1 MKSNLHLH
9 SRWSD
14 GTLWPAEIIP
24 RAAATGLELLALTD
38 HDCLGGSQE
47 FAQAARASGIS
58 TIAACEIDCEQA
70 ELNYRSELLAY
81 FPQGHYEG
89 TRVFLEGVAKG
100 RREKLYSW
108 FESSKLHFE
117 REDLSFDDLVSRKY
131 GERSFSATQGGASLS
146 KVDFWLYLQ
155 ERGVISRNLGYR
167 DFRKEYL
174 DSGLLPSPKTPK
186 PRVEDVCRI
195 VSRDGGILVLP
206 HPGHEYGDSAQTL
219 AADLKGFR
227 RLLASLKEFGLAGV
241 ELYYYRGSDSE
252 AINALVAQ
260 EAAALGLFCTY
271 GSDCHGP
278 GSGKDTLGK
287 FWGDLPAFPP

>member
-1 MKSNLHLH
+1 MKANLHLH

-14 GTLWPAEIIP
+14 GTLWPAQIIP
-24 RAAATGLELLALTD
+24 RAASIGLELLALTD

-47 FAQAARASGIS
+47 FAEAARASGIQ
-58 TIAACEIDCEQA
+58 TVAACEIDCEQT

-89 TRVFLEGVAKG
+89 TRIFLEGIAKV

-108 FESSKLHFE
+108 FESSKLHFA
-117 REDLSFDDLVSRKY
+117 REDLSFDDLVARKY
-131 GERSFSATQGGASLS
+131 GERSFAASRGGASLS

-155 ERGVISRNLGYR
+155 ERGVVSRSLAYQ
-167 DFRKEYL
+167 DFRKKYL
-174 DSGLLPSPKTPK
+174 DSGLLPSPKTAK

-195 VSRDGGILVLP
+195 VSKDGGILVLP

-219 AADLKGFR
+219 SGNLKGFR
-227 RLLASLKEFGLAGV
+227 RLLASLKEHGLAGV
-241 ELYYYRGSDSE
+241 ELYYYRGGETE
-252 AINALVAQ
+252 AINALVAR
-260 EAAALGLFCTY
+260 EAEALGLFCTY

-278 GSGKDTLGK
+278 SSGKDTLDK
-287 FWGDLPAFPP
+287 FWGDLPAFPS